1 MMTNS
6 SLKYVQLRIFR
17 EELVME
23 KFRKMLP
30 YLLAMIFA
38 FYILPF
44 LIIDTG
50 SGMFILLIGIP
61 MICYIVS
68 MIYGIKNSF
77 NLLYPL
83 FIMLL
88 FAPSIFIF
96 YNDSATIYIVIYGSI
111 SLIGNFIGSLICK
124 RKQLNKSKFL

>member
-1 MMTNS
+1 
-6 SLKYVQLRIFR
+6 
-17 EELVME
+17 ME

-61 MICYIVS
+61 MICYIAS

-111 SLIGNFIGSLICK
+111 SLIGNFIGSLIRK

>member
-61 MICYIVS
+61 MICYIAS

-111 SLIGNFIGSLICK
+111 SLIGNFIGSLIRK

>member
-30 YLLAMIFA
+30 YLLAMIFV

-111 SLIGNFIGSLICK
+111 SLIGNFIGSLIRK

>member
-61 MICYIVS
+61 MICYLVS

-111 SLIGNFIGSLICK
+111 SLTGNFIGSLIRK
-124 RKQLNKSKFL
+124 RK

>member
-30 YLLAMIFA
+30 YLLAMIFV

-61 MICYIVS
+61 MICYIAS

-111 SLIGNFIGSLICK
+111 SLIGNFIGSLIRK

>member
-111 SLIGNFIGSLICK
+111 SLIGNFIGSLIRK